1 MKTARYLSLRMT
13 QISTRTKNIKKD
25 KSPAQQ
31 WVAEGTASAL
41 APIRPNTTFRGVA
54 MSNLAHS
61 YTSTDVAYQDN
72 LQEWEENAA
81 ARAIKQLHVGERM
94 LGSNNT
100 SRPEI
105 NKLLAIELGKQMSL
119 RAERALRDCTRLFK
133 EGKKGAGQDL
143 NKD

>member
-1 MKTARYLSLRMT
+1 
-13 QISTRTKNIKKD
+13 
-25 KSPAQQ
+25 
-31 WVAEGTASAL
+31 
-41 APIRPNTTFRGVA
+41 